1 MVQADFEALWRSPD
15 ATVNLI
21 AVRASFQYVKQ
32 VDMSNLAA
40 TYGVLTK
47 DFRSEVRT
55 RYAFNALLMFVV
67 TAVTIILFALQ
78 EENPNPEVLSGM
90 FWVVVFFS
98 GMSGLSRTFVSE
110 EERGTTLTLQ
120 LLTRSS
126 VVYFGKLIFNIL
138 LSIILSVSITM
149 LYVVAFPGFIV
160 QSVSVFVISLLLGSV
175 GLAAATTII
184 AAIIAKANTKGTL
197 YPVLSFP
204 ILLPLLMTVMKAT
217 SIALAGG
224 GIGEALEQFQIMVSY
239 ILVMVAGS
247 YLLFD
252 FVWND

>member
-1 MVQADFEALWRSPD
+1 
-15 ATVNLI
+15 
-21 AVRASFQYVKQ
+21 
-32 VDMSNLAA
+32 MSSWAA
-40 TYGVLTK
+40 TYGILTK

-55 RYAFNALLMFVV
+55 RYALNALFMFVV
-67 TAVTIILFALQ
+67 TSVTIILFALQ
-78 EENPNPEVLSGM
+78 GENPNPDILSGM

-120 LLTRSS
+120 LVTRPSA
-126 VVYFGKLIFNIL
+126 VYFGKLTFNVA
-138 LSIILSVSITM
+138 LSVVLSVAIAV
-149 LYVVAFPGFIV
+149 LYLLAFPGFIV
-160 QSVSVFVISLLLGSV
+160 QNMPVFAISLLLGSV

-217 SIALAGG
+217 SIGLHGG
-224 GIGEALEQFQIMVSY
+224 EISEAFEQFQIMISY